1 MARRGVVCGGS
12 WCVDRNKTID
22 FWPAEEALSTILSE
36 ERQGGGNGTNA
47 SVDLKK
53 LGAPFPVEAIG
64 LVGDDDDGRFLIR
77 LCAEHGIDARQLQ
90 VTGKAATAYTDVL
103 TSQKSGKRTFFY
115 SAGAHDL
122 ASPDHF
128 DFAAT
133 TGAILHLG
141 LLGTMATL
149 DGPWGGEASGWVAV
163 LKKARAAGLKT
174 NIELCPVPPE
184 VNARIGRPCL
194 PHLDYVIVND
204 AEAGALGATETDR
217 DGVADPALCRKAAAA
232 IVASGPELAV
242 VHFPAGAIAV
252 ARDGTT
258 LSQPS
263 VRVPREEIK
272 GNNGAGDAFAAGML
286 LGLHE
291 RWPLEHSLA
300 LANASAAASLRAIT
314 TNGAVVPWQEALALA
329 ERWGWRDAL
338 T

>member
-22 FWPAEEALSTILSE
+22 FWPAEETLSTILSE

-64 LVGDDDDGRFLIR
+64 LVGDDDDGRFLR
-77 LCAEHGIDARQLQ
+77 ALCTEHGIDARQLQ
-90 VTGKAATAYTDVL
+90 VTNAAATAYTDVL
-103 TSQKSGKRTFFY
+103 TALKSGKRTFFY

-122 ASPDHF
+122 VSPDHF
-128 DFAAT
+128 DFGAT
-133 TGAILHLG
+133 SGAILHLG
-141 LLGTMATL
+141 LLSTMATL
-149 DGPWGGEASGWVAV
+149 DRPWGGEPSGWVAV

-204 AEAGALGATETDR
+204 AEAGSLGGIRTDR
-217 DGVADPALCRKAAAA
+217 DGVADPNLCRQAAAA
-232 IVASGPELAV
+232 IVAAGPELAV
-242 VHFPAGAIAV
+242 VHFPEGAVAV
-252 ARDGTT
+252 ARDGTA

-263 VRVPREEIK
+263 VCVPRGEIK

-286 LGLHE
+286 LALHE
-291 RWPLEHSLA
+291 GWPLDRSLA
-300 LANASAAASLRAIT
+300 LANASAAASLRSIT
-314 TNGAVVPWQEALALA
+314 TNGAIVPWQEALALA
-329 ERWGWRDAL
+329 DRWGWRDAL
-338 T
+338 V